1 MTRCIEC
8 QTRATADALGN
19 QAPTVATLQRALQ
32 LAGRR
37 IARLT
42 IEAAERDPLLRA
54 TIERNRE
61 LEDICARLNA
71 RLARKAHK

>member
-1 MTRCIEC
+1 MNRCIEC

-19 QAPTVATLQRALQ
+19 QAPTIATLQRALEI
-32 LAGRR
+32 AAHR

-42 IEAAERDPLLRA
+42 IEAAERNPLLEA

-61 LEDICARLNA
+61 LEDICARLNN
-71 RLARKAHK
+71 RLAKGRR